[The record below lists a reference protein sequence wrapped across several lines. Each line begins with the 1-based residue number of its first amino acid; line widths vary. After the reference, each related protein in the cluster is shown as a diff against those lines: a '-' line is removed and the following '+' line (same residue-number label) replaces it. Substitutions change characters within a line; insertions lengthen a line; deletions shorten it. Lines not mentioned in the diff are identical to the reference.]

1 MDLAIFNEMLVDAAG
16 VGLAVARADDLGL
29 VFHNRRFAEW
39 FPDEPGPAPAEA
51 GPGAGPGADPGADPG
66 AGEGA
71 AAPPPR
77 GLAALMPR
85 LDRAALEAAL
95 ADGRAYRFEVETRL
109 RRRSVTLA
117 VGIEAMTPADGAPAP
132 AGAGPFLIVECQ
144 NISKVKEL
152 EYMIESYSKMIERQN
167 RQLQREKE
175 RAEKLLLNI
184 MPKTVYDELKAFGIT
199 TPQRFDDASILMLDF
214 VGFTE
219 MALHEDPQ
227 ALIAELNDLFTAF
240 DRIAEQFGCER
251 IKTIGDAYMAVS
263 GIPDPTP
270 DHAQNIAKVALLI
283 QRYLTRRNRT
293 HAQQWQA
300 RIGIAS
306 GPVIGSIVGV
316 QKYVYDI
323 FGPGVNLAARM
334 EALAGPME
342 IVVAESLFD
351 LVRDDFRFAE
361 RGMAEV
367 KGFGRRPLFTLL
379 GGGDVPAF

>member
-1 MDLAIFNEMLVDAAG
+1 
-16 VGLAVARADDLGL
+16 
-29 VFHNRRFAEW
+29 
-39 FPDEPGPAPAEA
+39 
-51 GPGAGPGADPGADPG
+51 
-66 AGEGA
+66 
-71 AAPPPR
+71 
-77 GLAALMPR
+77 
-85 LDRAALEAAL
+85 
-95 ADGRAYRFEVETRL
+95 
-109 RRRSVTLA
+109 
-117 VGIEAMTPADGAPAP
+117 
-132 AGAGPFLIVECQ
+132 
-144 NISKVKEL
+144 
-152 EYMIESYSKMIERQN
+152 
-167 RQLQREKE
+167 
-175 RAEKLLLNI
+175 
-184 MPKTVYDELKAFGIT
+184 
-199 TPQRFDDASILMLDF
+199 MLDF

>member
-1 MDLAIFNEMLVDAAG
+1 MDLAVFNEMLVDAAG
-16 VGLAVARADDLGL
+16 VGLAVARADDLRL
-29 VFHNRRFAEW
+29 VFRNRRFAEW
-39 FPDEPGPAPAEA
+39 FRDLPDEA
-51 GPGAGPGADPGADPG
+51 
-66 AGEGA
+66 A
-71 AAPPPR
+71 AAPDEDLPTAPASLAELLPR
-77 GLAALMPR
+77 F
-85 LDRAALEAAL
+85 DRAALDAAL
-95 ADGRAYRFEVETRL
+95 AEGRTYRLEVERRV

-117 VGIEAMTPADGAPAP
+117 VGIEAMTPATGAPQP
-132 AGAGPFLIVECQ
+132 DGAGPFLTVECQ
-144 NISKVKEL
+144 NVSKVKEL

-167 RQLQREKE
+167 RNLQREKE

-184 MPKTVYDELKAFGIT
+184 MPKTVYDELKAFGVT
-199 TPQRFDDASILMLDF
+199 TPQRFDEASILMLDF

-263 GIPDPTP
+263 GIPDSTP

-283 QRYLTRRNRT
+283 QRYLNRRNQT
-293 HAQQWQA
+293 HSQQWRA

-334 EALAGPME
+334 EAMAGPME
-342 IVVAESLFD
+342 IVVSETLFD
-351 LVRDDFRFAE
+351 LVRDDFRFAD
-361 RGMAEV
+361 RGVAEV
-367 KGFGRRPLFTLL
+367 KGFGRRRQFTLV
-379 GGGDVPAF
+379 GGGDVPAY

>member
-1 MDLAIFNEMLVDAAG
+1 MDLSVFNEMLVDAAG

-29 VFHNRRFAEW
+29 VFRNRRFAEW
-39 FPDEPGPAPAEA
+39 FPDQPEPDA
-51 GPGAGPGADPGADPG
+51 ADPGTVEG
-66 AGEGA
+66 GES
-71 AAPPPR
+71 PPPR
-77 GLAALMPR
+77 GLAVLMPR
-85 LDRAALEAAL
+85 LDRAALEAAVG
-95 ADGRAYRFEVETRL
+95 DGRTYRFEVETRV
-109 RRRSVTLA
+109 RRRSITLA
-117 VGIEAMTPADGAPAP
+117 VGIEAMTPADGPPAP
-132 AGAGPFLIVECQ
+132 AGAGPFLTVECQ

-199 TPQRFDDASILMLDF
+199 TPQRFDEASILMLDF

-334 EALAGPME
+334 EAMAGPME
-342 IVVAESLFD
+342 IVVAESLYD

-361 RGMAEV
+361 RGLAEV

-379 GGGDVPAF
+379 GGGDVPVF